1 MSYGEFN
8 NLELCTNYGFTLS
21 QNSLDKV
28 GMKVSLV
35 GQICRPWAKSQRF
48 ENMSHSK
55 NVFTGVVM
63 FLDVFHLTVRNP

>member
-28 GMKVSLV
+28 SMKAMGKVTEL
-35 GQICRPWAKSQRF
+35 
-48 ENMSHSK
+48 
-55 NVFTGVVM
+55 
-63 FLDVFHLTVRNP
+63 